1 MTEGLTQAER
11 SVLEPPYHP
20 RLDRPSLQVGISHFH
35 IPPTDCPYNAD
46 IYFVT
51 ISRVLFGETKDWSW
65 EMAAGAC
72 VALGGFGVYS
82 FAKLKAMARKG

>member
-1 MTEGLTQAER
+1 MLFSAT
-11 SVLEPPYHP
+11 
-20 RLDRPSLQVGISHFH
+20 PSLRDANGERGGDSQQVSISHFH